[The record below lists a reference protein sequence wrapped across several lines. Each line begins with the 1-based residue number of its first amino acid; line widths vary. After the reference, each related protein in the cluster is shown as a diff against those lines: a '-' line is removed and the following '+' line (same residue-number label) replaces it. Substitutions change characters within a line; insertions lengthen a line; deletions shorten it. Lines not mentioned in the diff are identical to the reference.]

1 MRVKIPQNRRASA
14 VCQMIRITRSSIDA
28 DLACATFSTI
38 ATRWEISFSAGF
50 DATKLRV
57 ELMQL
62 SVCYCQGYPPIAHHY
77 QPYKLL
83 PFFTHVDTC
92 RWPFFSS
99 GRRSV
104 RRRAGRAASLCC
116 LAGSIDGRSV
126 FSP

>member
-1 MRVKIPQNRRASA
+1 MQIWH
-14 VCQMIRITRSSIDA
+14 
-28 DLACATFSTI
+28 ATFSTI

-62 SVCYCQGYPPIAHHY
+62 SVCYCEGYPPIAHHY

-92 RWPFFSS
+92 RRPFFSS

-104 RRRAGRAASLCC
+104 CRRAVPLVYVASPVRLMVE
-116 LAGSIDGRSV
+116 AFFPPDQ
-126 FSP
+126 